1 MATVRVES
9 DNNWKV
15 KFTGELSSYND
26 DNTTKYINIL
36 DNRHGVKYQWV
47 PASNGGVPPGAY
59 ARIEGDTA
67 YYVRSWADG
76 NFSNVS
82 WFKLGQR
89 CSKNRTESVPC
100 SDSYD
105 VLVVDGKLVMY
116 NNVRINSHKYM

>member
-47 PASNGGVPPGAY
+47 NASNGGVPPGAY

-67 YYVRSWADG
+67 YYVRRWKEEDG
-76 NFSNVS
+76 NFYNVS

-100 SDSYD
+100 SDSYA
-105 VLVVDGKLVMY
+105 VLVVDGKLVKCIIMFG
-116 NNVRINSHKYM
+116 